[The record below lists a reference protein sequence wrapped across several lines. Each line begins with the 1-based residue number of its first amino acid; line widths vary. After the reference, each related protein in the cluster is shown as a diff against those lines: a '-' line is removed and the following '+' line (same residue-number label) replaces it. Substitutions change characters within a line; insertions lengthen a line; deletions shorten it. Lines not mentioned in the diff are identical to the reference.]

1 MTGSEMAL
9 INLEAHVLLLSGG
22 FVVLMLQSKL
32 LFIQPDWNL
41 TMTMEVNGGIIV
53 SVVKE
58 EDWFKKQR
66 SRVKVIDY
74 GESVIM
80 PGLVDTFA
88 GSFVSL
94 WELTG
99 ITSIRIRRWEM
110 DHGIMRKNPTV
121 GMEGDGVW
129 RRRSDDRQRGVA
141 NLFKEK
147 GVDVVER
154 FTDDGVYGA
163 AELGDPSKSQALLA
177 SIRNLISS
185 PAPLHFSLKSIPLK
199 KAKLLMTLKD

>member
-1 MTGSEMAL
+1 MFFR
-9 INLEAHVLLLSGG
+9 LLS
-22 FVVLMLQSKL
+22 
-32 LFIQPDWNL
+32 
-41 TMTMEVNGGIIV
+41 E
-53 SVVKE
+53 
-58 EDWFKKQR
+58 
-66 SRVKVIDY
+66 
-74 GESVIM
+74 
-80 PGLVDTFA
+80 TFA

-110 DHGIMRKNPTV
+110 DHGIMRKNPT
-121 GMEGDGVW
+121 
-129 RRRSDDRQRGVA
+129 
-141 NLFKEK
+141 EK